1 MAIKWHSIYE
11 ERAVN
16 CRRQMVRAPSQT
28 ISVSVCVIAIA
39 TEKLPIFYTF
49 FRCSIHLQITG
60 STFLFIEAI
69 VK

>member
-1 MAIKWHSIYE
+1 MKSAQSIVGGKWCEHHLK
-11 ERAVN
+11 
-16 CRRQMVRAPSQT
+16 Q
-28 ISVSVCVIAIA
+28 SVWVCVIAIA

-49 FRCSIHLQITG
+49 FRCLIHLQITG